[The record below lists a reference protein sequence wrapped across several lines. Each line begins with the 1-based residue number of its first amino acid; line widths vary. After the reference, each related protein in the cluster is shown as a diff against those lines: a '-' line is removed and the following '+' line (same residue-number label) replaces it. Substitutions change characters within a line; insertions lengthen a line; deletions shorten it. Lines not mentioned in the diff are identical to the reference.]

1 MKKILQQSM
10 KKDLIEEARRYVD
23 NARDALADNGRYNKE
38 LKLYEDEKYVRAA
51 GHYLWHAVLMA
62 LDAVFHVRADRR
74 TRVDIDDYRQ
84 AVGKRDRKLLALV
97 NGSYNTMHLS
107 MDYDGNSRKSICDDG
122 FALANDIINRCATM
136 LQNR

>member
-122 FALANDIINRCATM
+122 FALANDIINRCAAM